1 MPLLTC
7 SRMSDVSYL
16 SVMLE
21 AYERA
26 SVAGVGDSGS
36 VNRWGNQGRFPCIT
50 RGYWLL
56 ENGI

>member
-26 SVAGVGDSGS
+26 SVASMGDCGP
-36 VNRWGNQGRFPCIT
+36 VNRWGNQGRFRCIT

-56 ENGI
+56 GNGI